1 MGFKDFLKGMVGDSD
16 DEFEDIYE
24 DNDREDSTFGIDPPR
39 SRDRERDRDRS
50 RRERERASRDDYAQ
64 SERPRRRHDS
74 DKVVNIHTTTQLQVV
89 LAKPDK
95 YEEAAAIADNLS
107 QNRAVVLN
115 IEKTNRDEAR
125 RLLDFL
131 TGAAYASNGQIKRVS
146 NGTYLITPYNVD
158 VMGDLL
164 DELENNGI
172 FS

>member
-24 DNDREDSTFGIDPPR
+24 DNYKDENTFGIEPPR
-39 SRDRERDRDRS
+39 SRDREQERERQ
-50 RRERERASRDDYAQ
+50 RRERDRGRRDDYVQ
-64 SERPRRRHDS
+64 NERPRRRHES

-89 LAKPDK
+89 LANPDK

-107 QNRAVVLN
+107 HNRAVVLN
-115 IEKTNRDEAR
+115 IERTNRDEAR

-164 DELENNGI
+164 DELENNGM
-172 FS
+172 FG

>member
-1 MGFKDFLKGMVGDSD
+1 MSFKDFLKGMVGDSD

-24 DNDREDSTFGIDPPR
+24 DNDKEENSFGIDPPR
-39 SRDRERDRDRS
+39 SRDRDRERT
-50 RRERERASRDDYAQ
+50 RRERERASRDDFAQ
-64 SERPRRRHDS
+64 SERPRRRHES
-74 DKVVNIHTTTQLQVV
+74 DKVVNIHTTTQLQVA
-89 LAKPDK
+89 LAKPVK

-131 TGAAYASNGQIKRVS
+131 TGAAYASNGQIKRVA